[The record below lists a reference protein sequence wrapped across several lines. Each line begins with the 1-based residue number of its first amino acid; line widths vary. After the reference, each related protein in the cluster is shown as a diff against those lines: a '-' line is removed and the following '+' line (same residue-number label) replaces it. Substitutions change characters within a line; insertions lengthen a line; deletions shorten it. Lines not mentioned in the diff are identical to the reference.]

1 MSSTAAV
8 ILAAGK
14 STRMK
19 SDLPKVLHEV
29 CGVPML
35 KHVVE
40 ACKTAGAERVVVV
53 IGHGKDLVM
62 KAFAKYPRIT
72 WVEQVKQKGTGHAV
86 LACESELASF
96 QGRTLVIAGDM
107 PLIRSATLKALLV
120 ENESTGDSVTLATSL
135 FDDPSSYGRITR
147 DAAGRLTGIVE
158 HADCTPQQ
166 REIKEVNVSYYCF
179 DNVRMFEALRQVT
192 CDNAKG
198 EYYIT
203 DAVRILLSGGHG
215 AGATASV
222 DQADA
227 TGVNSLKDLK
237 LVNSL
242 MKNRTNRCR
251 AIPAFRGLGP
261 RSARRQ

>member
-1 MSSTAAV
+1 MGMRATAAV

-29 CGVPML
+29 GGVPML

-40 ACKTAGAERVVVV
+40 ACKAVGAERVVVV
-53 IGHGKDLVM
+53 VGHGKQAVM
-62 KAFAKYPRIT
+62 AAFANDPLLT
-72 WVEQVKQKGTGHAV
+72 WVEQVEQKGTGHAV
-86 LACESELASF
+86 LACEAELGSF

-107 PLIRSATLKALLV
+107 PLIRPETLTGLLA
-120 ENESTGDSVTLATSL
+120 ENGSTGDSVTLATSI
-135 FDDPSSYGRITR
+135 FDDPTSYGRITR
-147 DAAGRLTGIVE
+147 DAAGHLTGIVE
-158 HADCTPQQ
+158 HADCSPEQ

-179 DNVRMFEALRQVT
+179 DNRRMFEALRQVT
-192 CDNAKG
+192 CDNVKG

-203 DAVRILLSGGHG
+203 DAVRILLSAGHG

-227 TGVNSLKDLK
+227 TGVNSPEDLD

-242 MKNRTNRCR
+242 MKNRTR
-251 AIPAFRGLGP
+251 ATVR
-261 RSARRQ
+261 